1 MNKSATTQA
10 EIDKVQCWIDKRR
23 GEQTDLR
30 ASCQTTLNMSL
41 VAKIT
46 RNAVLIAQAETML
59 AIWRLKSRNPHTE

>member
-41 VAKIT
+41 AAKGKGSCKVS
-46 RNAVLIAQAETML
+46 NARYIGAGDGD
-59 AIWRLKSRNPHTE
+59 RKSVV